1 MDKGSLFV
9 GQPVLSQILDT
20 IPSSIIHATNRKH
33 KANRYYKRLPL
44 RVHLVSLLYGVFS
57 YCNGLR
63 ELCEG
68 LLGCEG
74 KLTHLGFDK
83 APARSTLSDA
93 NTNRSYLVFETIY
106 FELLKRYHSFIS
118 DSRLKGLSI
127 RNLKIIDSSTIR
139 LFSDILRGVGRNTL
153 DGSRKKA
160 VLKCIR

>member
-1 MDKGSLFV
+1 MDKIKRFA
-9 GQPVLSQILDT
+9 GQPLLSQILDN
-20 IPSSIIHATNRKH
+20 IPCSIINAANRKH
-33 KANRYYKRLPL
+33 KANRYYKRLPI
-44 RVHLVSLLYGVFS
+44 RVHLVSLLYGVLS

-68 LLGCEG
+68 MLGCEG

-106 FELLKRYHSFIS
+106 FELLKQYHSFIS

-127 RNLKIIDSSTIR
+127 RD
-139 LFSDILRGVGRNTL
+139 
-153 DGSRKKA
+153 
-160 VLKCIR
+160 